1 VTAGSSNELLNTEV
15 ELVVVRHQR
24 GFGSHR
30 LASRSD
36 TSSAKGVSRSAR
48 LAGRAYE
55 LVEGVG
61 RTIMQP
67 QRPRSD

>member
-1 VTAGSSNELLNTEV
+1 M
-15 ELVVVRHQR
+15 
-24 GFGSHR
+24 
-30 LASRSD
+30 
-36 TSSAKGVSRSAR
+36 SRSAGQ
-48 LAGRAYE
+48 AGSAYE